1 MKIAYIS
8 DLHIDSYIKYI
19 MNLQAVKEN
28 IIKDAEVGIPL
39 IIAGDLSND
48 KSFALKLLGY
58 LSQYYRPIYFVS
70 GNHEYYFQK
79 QTNNSL
85 DYLVTEAEKQFG
97 ENFIYL
103 DRQGIKEIGNKKIA
117 GTNMWYNFYQPET
130 EFAYLFKLN
139 DSRFLTIDRAKEEAM
154 KDIKYYN
161 EVIDEVDIF
170 VSHVPLIE
178 TPAVKK
184 YKNDNCFRRTVDL
197 RENKIYIAGHTHL
210 IYKTQ
215 YENSKFYFNA
225 FGYPNEIA
233 ESEKGIKIIEI

>member
-8 DLHIDSYIKYI
+8 DLHIESYKNY
-19 MNLQAVKEN
+19 LESAETVKEN
-28 IIKDAEVGIPL
+28 IIKESEVGIPL

-48 KSFALKLLGY
+48 KSLGLKLLEY
-58 LSQYYRPIYFVS
+58 LSEYYKPIYFVS

-79 QTNNSL
+79 NQNNSL
-85 DYLVTEAEKQFG
+85 EYFIEEAKKLLG
-97 ENFIYL
+97 SNFIYL

-117 GTNMWYNFYQPET
+117 GTNMWYNFNQPET
-130 EFAYLFKLN
+130 IFAYLFRLN
-139 DSRFLTIDRAKEEAM
+139 DSRFLKIDKAEEEAN
-154 KDIKYYN
+154 KDLKYYN
-161 EVIDEVDIF
+161 EVIDKVDIF

-225 FGYPNEIA
+225 FGYPHEIA
-233 ESEKGIKIIEI
+233 EKEKGIKIIEI